1 MAYVAQKLHTVCSVS
16 WMVFVVENRNGI
28 APLFNKELQKWE
40 DCQWNKVMVP
50 PLSLNKSVQGMVG
63 ALVT

>member
-1 MAYVAQKLHTVCSVS
+1 MLHKKLHTVRSVS

-28 APLFNKELQKWE
+28 APHFCSSLLKRE

-50 PLSLNKSVQGMVG
+50 PLSLNKSVQEMVG